1 MRSKIQALR
10 YNLQVATSHLH
21 MLSSNQHTPKH
32 LGVILKQVDLVYQE
46 EIEIQECQRKVDIAI
61 AQLQSE
67 EEAKKHAKDFVLPPM
82 DTKRF

>member
-1 MRSKIQALR
+1 
-10 YNLQVATSHLH
+10 